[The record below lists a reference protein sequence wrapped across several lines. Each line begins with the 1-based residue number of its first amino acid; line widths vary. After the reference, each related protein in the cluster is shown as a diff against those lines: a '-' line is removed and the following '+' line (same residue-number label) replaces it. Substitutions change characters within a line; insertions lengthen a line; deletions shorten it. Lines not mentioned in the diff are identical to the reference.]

1 MSYLTSVNLTQEIEI
16 DLIDVTYNH
25 VDSIEDLE
33 ELLEGISSHTVEQ
46 YKSRLNE
53 TTKDEIYNNINCS
66 EEFAE
71 FINNIDI
78 SIIDDYR
85 QKIID
90 EEINKRPVDLID
102 AVCSANDDE
111 LQELLICILN
121 QHPKALHR
129 FLTNKQK
136 EVKLAMIESAQALLK
151 EIEDYF

>member
-1 MSYLTSVNLTQEIEI
+1 MPYLTSVSTTQEIEI
-16 DLIDVTYNH
+16 DLIDLAYNH
-25 VDSIEDLE
+25 VESVADLE

-90 EEINKRPVDLID
+90 EEANKRPADLVD
-102 AVCSANDDE
+102 AACSATEDE
-111 LQELLICILN
+111 MQELLICILN
-121 QHPKALHR
+121 QHPKALHH
-129 FLTNKQK
+129 FLTSKHK
-136 EVKLAMIESAQALLK
+136 VVKLAMIESAQALLK
-151 EIEDYF
+151 ELEDYF